1 MKTILQRFT
10 GITLF
15 ILCCAGFLHAQK
27 TTITIVHVNDTHSHL
42 DAFGPKDRKLNGTI
56 GGIAKAAYVIGSI
69 RATESNVVLL
79 HAGDAFVG
87 DFFFNQYFGVAELQL
102 MSQLG
107 FDAMAVGNHE
117 FDLGPDVLTMALSNA
132 SPSFPL
138 LSANVDMSAY
148 PNPALQSFIKSTTI
162 IERSGVKIGI
172 FGMTVPDDPTTNPA
186 PVQIL
191 PNVGEIAYQMVT
203 SLKAAG
209 VDIVVCLS
217 HMGSLYD
224 QAIADGVP
232 GIDVIVG
239 GHNHYLFDQPVHVKH
254 ADGTETLI
262 LQAGEFYENVGE
274 LQLAV
279 ENGKVSFANYKM
291 IAVDQKVPKVPEIQA
306 VVDQLKDGI
315 VQTYGDVYH
324 KVEGVALFDL
334 NRHYDTNS
342 PLRDTPLGNLV
353 TDALRKKGKTDIG
366 VTSLGLTSQKIYA
379 GPIVGADVFRAMP
392 FGFDPATGL
401 GLKLVKMRIQGDS
414 LLMGI
419 ETTLSFLGL
428 SEDYF
433 LQFSG
438 MKFDYDATQP
448 VGARVKLSSI
458 RIGGKRFDPTAKYSV
473 TMDEGFA
480 SLLPVM
486 GVSATLIAPLPDAEY
501 NVVKDYI
508 HSLHFVTYVPEGRI
522 RDISVKNAVCQKSG
536 DDAADADELASAG
549 IGQRFELMQN
559 YPNPFNSA
567 TVIRYS
573 VPTNGHVSLKIY
585 NQAGQEVATLVDEEK
600 TAGDYVA
607 TWNASGEAGGMYFYQ
622 LNAGQQQ
629 VVKKMLVEK

>member
-1 MKTILQRFT
+1 MKTILRR
-10 GITLF
+10 ITSATVV
-15 ILCCAGFLHAQK
+15 ILCCIGFIQAQK
-27 TTITIVHVNDTHSHL
+27 TKITIVHVNDTHSHL
-42 DAFGPKDRKLNGTI
+42 DAFGQKDNKLNGTI

-87 DFFFNQYFGVAELQL
+87 DLFFNKYFGAAELQL

-117 FDLGPDVLTMALSNA
+117 FDLGPDVLTMALGNA
-132 SPSFPL
+132 SPTFPL
-138 LSANVDMSAY
+138 LSANVDMSSY
-148 PNPALQSFIKSTTI
+148 PNPALQSFIKSSTI

-172 FGMTVPDDPTTNPA
+172 FGMTVPNDPTYNPA

-191 PNVGEIAYQMVT
+191 PNVGEIAYQMVST
-203 SLKAAG
+203 LKAAG
-209 VDIVVCLS
+209 VDMVVCLS
-217 HMGSLYD
+217 HLGSLYD

-239 GHNHYLFDQPVHVKH
+239 GHDHYLFDQPIHVSH

-262 LQAGEFYENVGE
+262 VQAGEFYENVGE
-274 LQLAV
+274 LQLTV
-279 ENGKVSFANYKM
+279 ENGKVSLANYKM
-291 IAVDQKVPKVPEIQA
+291 IPVDQKVPKVPEIQA
-306 VVDQLKDGI
+306 AVDQLKEGI

-324 KVEGVALFDL
+324 KVEGFAIFDL
-334 NRHYDTNS
+334 NRHYDPNS
-342 PLRDTPLGNLV
+342 PFRDTPLGNLV
-353 TDALRKKGKTDIG
+353 TDALKKKGKTDIA
-366 VTSLGLTSQKIYA
+366 VTALGLTSQKIYA
-379 GPIVGADVFRAMP
+379 GPIVGADVFRAIP

-458 RIGGKRFDPTAKYSV
+458 RIGGKRFDPAAKYSV

-480 SLLPVM
+480 ALLPVM
-486 GVSATLIAPLPDAEY
+486 GVSATLIAALPDAEY

-522 RDISVKNAVCQKSG
+522 RDISVKGSFCKKSA
-536 DDAADADELASAG
+536 DDAVADELTSVG
-549 IGQRFELMQN
+549 TKSIELMQN
-559 YPNPFNSA
+559 YPNPFNSS

-573 VPTNGHVSLKIY
+573 VPTDGHVSLKIY

-600 TAGDYVA
+600 TAGNYDV
-607 TWNASGEAGGMYFYQ
+607 TWNASGVVGGMYFYR
-622 LNAGQQQ
+622 LNAGHQQ
-629 VVKKMLVEK
+629 VVKKMVLEK